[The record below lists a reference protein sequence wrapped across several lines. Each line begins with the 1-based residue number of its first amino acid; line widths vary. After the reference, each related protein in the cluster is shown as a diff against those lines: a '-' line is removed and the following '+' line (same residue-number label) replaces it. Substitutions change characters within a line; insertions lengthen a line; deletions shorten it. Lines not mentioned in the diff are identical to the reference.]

1 MSAIKPTAEHAEM
14 GRVLTDA
21 LVENLQD
28 TWEVRRGLRKPEE
41 LRHVLLS
48 GALVDTGATTLAL
61 PTRYIL
67 ELGLEKTR
75 ERNAVSA
82 HGKGTINTYE
92 PVRLTLLGRVCMV
105 EVMEVPNDVPPL
117 IGQVPLEMLD
127 LVVDPQGRRLM
138 GNPAHGGVE
147 TLELY

>member
-1 MSAIKPTAEHAEM
+1 M

-28 TWEVRRGLRKPEE
+28 LWEVRRGLRKPEGT
-41 LRHVLLS
+41 RHVMLT

-75 ERNAVSA
+75 DRNAVSA
-82 HGKGTINTYE
+82 HGKATISTYE

-127 LVVDPQGRRLM
+127 FVVDPINQQLI
-138 GNPAHGGVE
+138 GNPAHGGE
-147 TLELY
+147 QMLEMY